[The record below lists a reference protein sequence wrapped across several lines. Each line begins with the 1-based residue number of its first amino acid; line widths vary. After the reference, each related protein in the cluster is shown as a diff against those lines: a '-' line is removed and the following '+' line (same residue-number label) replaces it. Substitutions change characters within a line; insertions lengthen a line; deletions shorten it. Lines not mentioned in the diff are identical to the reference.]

1 MEIWQIILSSA
12 LVSSILSSVATWLI
26 GNHAQNKSF
35 KNDYYKLVIN
45 KRMEVYQHIDNQLKA
60 MKITTLDD
68 DAKAYHSM
76 FYGDQKIVFANQH
89 ELSLARANGIWLSN
103 DMENALS
110 DLNKVL
116 FEINQDI
123 TDDIESNVALAKMY
137 YTKVA
142 DTREKVEKQLRK
154 DMLELYKVKRF
165 LKEKKKTGYIDY
177 QVKQKR
183 LKES

>member
-45 KRMEVYQHIDNQLKA
+45 KRMEAYQHIDNQIKA

-68 DAKAYHSM
+68 DAKAFHSM
-76 FYGDQKIVFANQH
+76 FYGDPKIIYANQH
-89 ELSLARANGIWLSN
+89 DLFLAKTNGIWLSN
-103 DMENALS
+103 AMENALS
-110 DLNKVL
+110 ELNQLL

-123 TDDIESNVALAKMY
+123 TDDIDNNVALAKEY
-137 YTKVA
+137 YSKVA
-142 DTREKVEKQLRK
+142 DIREKVEQQLRK
-154 DMLELYKVKRF
+154 DMLVLYDVQDF
-165 LKEKKKTGYIDY
+165 LKEKKNARYVEY
-177 QVKQKR
+177 QVRKTQK
-183 LKES
+183 E